1 MDSIGE
7 TEYSE
12 LSASIGAN
20 GEISGV
26 DYGAGKN
33 FEGKINTETIA
44 SSQTTNILSPVI
56 VTAEAKDESGAS
68 FKVVWNAEY
77 DHWVKVTPV
86 FPDSLDPLK
95 HTLINNIDR
104 KMKSPTD
111 DRSDTMIGSGDADLI
126 FLALGY
132 DQLPDEA
139 ITPQFWVNVEES
151 QVAPKGRM
159 VVDFFL
165 SLSNTFRSGK
175 TGILD
180 GELVSLEKI
189 AEGYFTSETKPY
201 KYVATL
207 DGVTSDGEA
216 MKVLV
221 KLNKNTD
228 GSTFFTY
235 IGLDTRAWE
244 MLFGKWETFPDGID
258 SMEESMQLNKKNI
271 IPVIPFPEDL
281 YPWNVRGKDPDLGGS
296 NGFIYSIYLQTV
308 GDFAKN
314 TTVKMQDPGAVFSA
328 LPPEIQAEL
337 TGNIMALREVPNPGG
352 QGANFIPSY
361 SLLLSDG
368 ISPEMARALR
378 RISVAGFVPDH
389 LGRSK

>member
-1 MDSIGE
+1 MKSIRLQILSLALLLTACAAPAPIVTATATSSPIPTPTETPTPLPPMVDVKIMDSIGE

-12 LSASIGAN
+12 LSASIGVN

-44 SSQTTNILSPVI
+44 SSQTTNMLSPVI

-77 DHWVKVTPV
+77 DHWTKVTPV

-95 HTLINNIDR
+95 HTLIHNIDR

-111 DRSDTMIGSGDADLI
+111 DRADTTIGSGDADLI
-126 FLALGY
+126 MLALGY

-139 ITPQFWVNVEES
+139 ITPQIWVNVEES
-151 QVAPKGRM
+151 QIAIKGL

-165 SLSNTFRSGK
+165 SLSNTFQQGHSSR
-175 TGILD
+175 LD
-180 GELVSLEKI
+180 GETVTKEKI

-201 KYVATL
+201 KYVAVL
-207 DGVTSDGEA
+207 DGVTSDGKA

-235 IGLDTRAWE
+235 IGLDNRAWE
-244 MLFGKWETFPDGID
+244 MLFGKWETFPDEIKT
-258 SMEESMQLNKKNI
+258 MEEYMQLNQKNI
-271 IPVIPFPEDL
+271 IPIIPFPEDL
-281 YPWNVRGKDPDLGGS
+281 YPWDNRGNDPALGG
-296 NGFIYSIYLQTV
+296 NGFLYI
-308 GDFAKN
+308 G
-314 TTVKMQDPGAVFSA
+314 
-328 LPPEIQAEL
+328 L
-337 TGNIMALREVPNPGG
+337 TQN
-352 QGANFIPSY
+352 
-361 SLLLSDG
+361 
-368 ISPEMARALR
+368 
-378 RISVAGFVPDH
+378 
-389 LGRSK
+389 